1 MRIGLSVA
9 AMLLAA
15 SNMQGQTMLDSL
27 LRALDGQR
35 GADRVRTLGEIEWEL
50 SFTDPAKAVRYGEE
64 ALKLAESL
72 RDSALVAQAANDL
85 AIPLYRLGQL
95 PQCVALNNRA
105 LSIRRSLADTM
116 GIAASHAKLGTAFT
130 ELLDLDSALHH
141 NQAAER
147 IYAQR
152 GDLERLATMRG
163 NQARLYQ
170 QMGDLAMAEK
180 VARSTVDLI
189 LPTGNE
195 YVIANTYGQLA
206 QILIDR
212 KDIAGSEQAAQ
223 KALPLFQR
231 IDDRA
236 AVASIS
242 NVLGI
247 CARTRGDNN
256 AAMEHY
262 TRALRMAIDVGD
274 QEGEATYQSNVAN
287 VLRDMG
293 RLDEACARYDS
304 AIVLCRAGGF
314 TDQHLSALLGLVAA
328 LERKGD
334 WPKALALQKEY
345 QARKDSVYDRERID
359 ALSDMQVKYETERTE
374 KELAQERERTLA
386 QEARIG
392 RQRSWIGLITGGVLL
407 TALLAWLMVARQR
420 ARSRAERDSAV
431 IAERER
437 GLRTML
443 ERTDADRK
451 RIAGELHDGVGQQL
465 TGLKYRLED
474 IASRVAAAAPAE
486 AARMKDVLALAEET
500 GRDVRGIA
508 HNMMPRALGDLG
520 LAPALNDMLHRSLAR
535 PGMHFTFDH
544 FGLDAR
550 LPQHVEVGVYRIAQE
565 LISNVLKHA
574 EARNVS
580 VQLLRNRD
588 RLVLIVEDD
597 GKGIGTRTSDGIG
610 LLTMQDRAR
619 AMHGQLEIAPA
630 PMQGTV
636 ATLRV
641 PLTNGN
647 SI

>member
-1 MRIGLSVA
+1 MRLGLGLMAVVMVSC
-9 AMLLAA
+9 LH
-15 SNMQGQTMLDSL
+15 GQSTLDSL
-27 LRALDGQR
+27 LRTLAGQR

-85 AIPLYRLGQL
+85 AIPEYRLGHF
-95 PQCVALNNRA
+95 PRCIALNNRA

-130 ELLDLDSALHH
+130 ELLELDSALLH

-180 VARSTVDLI
+180 VARSTVALI
-189 LPTGNE
+189 LPTGND

-212 KDIAGSEQAAQ
+212 KDTEGSEEAAE
-223 KALPLFQR
+223 KALPIFQR

-236 AVASIS
+236 GVASIS

-247 CARTRGDNN
+247 CARMRGDNT

-262 TRALRMAIDVGD
+262 MRALSMAADVGD

-293 RLDEACARYDS
+293 RLDEACTRYDS
-304 AIVLCRAGGF
+304 AIALCRAGGF
-314 TDQHLSALLGLVAA
+314 TDQHLSALLGYVDA
-328 LERKGD
+328 LERMGN
-334 WPKALALQKEY
+334 WTKALTLQKEY

-392 RQRSWIGLITGGVLL
+392 RQRSWIGFITGGVLIA
-407 TALLAWLMVARQR
+407 ALLSWLLLARQR
-420 ARSRAERDSAV
+420 ARARAEGDRAV
-431 IAERER
+431 IAEREQ
-437 GLRTML
+437 GLKTML
-443 ERTDADRK
+443 ERTDAERK
-451 RIAGELHDGVGQQL
+451 RIASELHDGVGQQL

-474 IASRVAAAAPAE
+474 IASRVSAAAPAE
-486 AARMKDVLALAEET
+486 AERMKDVLALAEET

-520 LAPALNDMLHRSLAR
+520 LAPALNDMLHKSLAR

-574 EARNVS
+574 DARNVS
-580 VQLLRNRD
+580 VQLLRNKD

-597 GKGIGTRTSDGIG
+597 GKGIGPWAANGIG

-619 AMHGQLEIAPA
+619 AMHGQLEIVRAPV
-630 PMQGTV
+630 QGTV

-647 SI
+647 SA